1 MSLLSRQVYANP
13 TTPLWAPAGRG
24 GGGGNVIPY
33 GSAITFAGP
42 SSNPT
47 LLQMDTDAVV
57 GFFDASG
64 AAGNFGTVET
74 GDLRVYGA
82 GPGVGAFIN
91 FGASFGSNL
100 GVRSVLDDG
109 TLQNNFIAFDSG
121 GMELSNLTA
130 INGVP
135 YFNSPGTQFDFQAQG
150 GTALAE
156 APDVTVLNA
165 LSFTAP
171 ANGKLYMEAMGNFI
185 STTQFGGLGLGLAVG
200 GTTISNSLTFAN
212 AYDSNINLP
221 AVSMYQI
228 PVTGNTVYDVS
239 AIAFCSAL
247 PPAGSDMVVQT
258 SRLFLMFS
266 PQ

>member
-13 TTPLWAPAGRG
+13 TTPLWAPAGSG
-24 GGGGNVIPY
+24 GGGG
-33 GSAITFAGP
+33 
-42 SSNPT
+42 SNPIYNSVT
-47 LLQMDTDAVV
+47 VAPGGGGPLPVKFGLN
-57 GFFDASG
+57 G
-64 AAGNFGTVET
+64 AA
-74 GDLRVYGA
+74 A
-82 GPGVGAFIN
+82 VGIFQLDEDGMPA
-91 FGASFGSNL
+91 ADYLSFSGSNM
-100 GVRSVLDDG
+100 D
-109 TLQNNFIAFDSG
+109 
-121 GMELSNLTA
+121 LSNVSS

-228 PVTGNTVYDVS
+228 PVTGGAVYDIS